1 MIETK
6 VPVYLPLIEDD
17 ELQAI
22 YKSSED
28 AWFGS
33 GKHVSDLEELVEK
46 TIGNSNRHAAAVSTC
61 TTGIHLAL
69 LLCDVKKGDEVILSS
84 LNFVGVAQAVIQTG
98 ATPVLCDVIEETLC
112 PDPESVE
119 KLINEKT
126 KVIITLD
133 YGSNLCDHDK
143 FSKLGETYSLR
154 VIHDA
159 AHSFGWKYKSKPIGS
174 FGDLCVFSFDAV
186 KNFTCIDGGMVITN
200 SKDEKKWI
208 IEART
213 VGQSFDTETFG
224 KNKKMN
230 FKQVD
235 HIGFR
240 YHLSNVHAALGK
252 VQIGKI
258 NTIGETRRK
267 VCEYYNSEFSELN
280 EVTPI
285 TQNYDDVIPF
295 IYIVKV
301 PADKRD
307 ELRDFLTS
315 RGVETHIHWMPL
327 YYYNL
332 LKDEKVESKKV
343 SSIVGH
349 QILTLPLHSKMKK
362 DSYEKV
368 AKEVKSFFNN

>member
-1 MIETK
+1 MSVTK

-17 ELQAI
+17 ELEAI
-22 YKSSED
+22 HKSSAD

-33 GKHVSDLEELVEK
+33 GKHVQELEAMVEN
-46 TIGNSNRHAAAVSTC
+46 TLGNPNRHAVAVSTC

-69 LLCDVKKGDEVILSS
+69 LLCDVKKGDEIIVSS
-84 LNFVGVAQAVIQTG
+84 LNFVGVVQAVIQTG
-98 ATPVLCDVIEETLC
+98 ATPVFCDVIEETLC
-112 PDPESVE
+112 PDPKSVE
-119 KLINEKT
+119 KLINSKT

-143 FSKLGETYSLR
+143 FAELGKKYELR
-154 VIHDA
+154 LIHDA
-159 AHSFGWKYKSKPIGS
+159 AHSFGWEYKSKPIGS
-174 FGDLCVFSFDAV
+174 FGDLCTFSFDPV

-200 SKDEKKWI
+200 SQKEKKWL

-252 VQIGKI
+252 IQIGKKDI
-258 NTIGETRRK
+258 IGNSRRK
-267 VCEYYNSEFSELN
+267 VCNYYNDAFSEID

-285 TQNYDDVIPF
+285 SKSYENVIPF
-295 IYIVKV
+295 IYIIKV
-301 PADKRD
+301 PAEKRD
-307 ELRDFLTS
+307 DLRDFLS
-315 RGVETHIHWMPL
+315 ENGVETHIHWMPL
-327 YYYNL
+327 YYYNF
-332 LKDEKVESKKV
+332 LKNEKVESKKV
-343 SSIVGH
+343 SSVVGD
-349 QILTLPLHSKMKK
+349 QILTIPLHSKMKEE
-362 DSYEKV
+362 SYKKV
-368 AKEVKSFFNN
+368 VSEIKEFFS